1 MLFKRFAGRVHF
13 QFRDRIAAAE
23 TLGDII
29 KHKLRKS
36 ERAQILVLGIPRAGA
51 LTADIVCRKLENPS
65 FGVIF
70 PRKIRHPFNPEQSIG
85 AVMED
90 GFTVFDHVNIR
101 DGVVSRD
108 YLKVEINQQLL
119 EIARRKSAFLNSPNL
134 YDVRKMISR
143 FKTIVI
149 VDDGAALGFT
159 VITAVKWIRSMDEK
173 NNLISKIIIALP
185 VAPMETVQK
194 MNAINNIETVISYS
208 PSIIRFHSLE
218 QYHQHFPEV
227 TDQEVQAV
235 MRNRNLL

>member
-1 MLFKRFAGRVHF
+1 
-13 QFRDRIAAAE
+13 
-23 TLGDII
+23 
-29 KHKLRKS
+29 
-36 ERAQILVLGIPRAGA
+36 
-51 LTADIVCRKLENPS
+51 
-65 FGVIF
+65 
-70 PRKIRHPFNPEQSIG
+70 
-85 AVMED
+85 
-90 GFTVFDHVNIR
+90 
-101 DGVVSRD
+101 
-108 YLKVEINQQLL
+108 
-119 EIARRKSAFLNSPNL
+119 
-134 YDVRKMISR
+134 MISR